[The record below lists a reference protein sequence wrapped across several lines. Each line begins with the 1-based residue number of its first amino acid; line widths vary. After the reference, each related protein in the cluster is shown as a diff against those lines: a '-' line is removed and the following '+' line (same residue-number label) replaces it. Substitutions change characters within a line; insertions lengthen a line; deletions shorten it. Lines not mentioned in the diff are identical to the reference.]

1 VSRHQGSHFLSTS
14 RSSVLRQARAPAR
27 ETHFGAGRGFPEES
41 AVNVG
46 RIAAFDASSRT
57 SLGEIATIG

>member
-1 VSRHQGSHFLSTS
+1 MY
-14 RSSVLRQARAPAR
+14 
-27 ETHFGAGRGFPEES
+27 FGAGRGFPEES

>member
-1 VSRHQGSHFLSTS
+1 MY
-14 RSSVLRQARAPAR
+14 
-27 ETHFGAGRGFPEES
+27 FGAGPRFPEES
-41 AVNVG
+41 AVNVR